1 MKVRVSLEGLD
12 GLTAALA
19 SDTKKAKLQT
29 VIKKNAAN
37 LQRRAVRK
45 VPVDT
50 GFLKRSIQPPSFSSD
65 GMYAVVRATAEYAP
79 YVEYGTRFM
88 AAQPFLG
95 PAYNEIRQQFLDD
108 VRKVVTGK

>member
-1 MKVRVSLEGLD
+1 MKVNISVKGLD

-19 SDTKKAKLQT
+19 SDTKKTKLQA
-29 VIKKNAAN
+29 VVKRNAAN
-37 LQRRAVRK
+37 LQRKAVRK

-50 GFLKRSIQPPSFSSD
+50 GNLKRSINPPSFSSD
-65 GMYAVVRATAEYAP
+65 YLYAIVRPTAEYAP